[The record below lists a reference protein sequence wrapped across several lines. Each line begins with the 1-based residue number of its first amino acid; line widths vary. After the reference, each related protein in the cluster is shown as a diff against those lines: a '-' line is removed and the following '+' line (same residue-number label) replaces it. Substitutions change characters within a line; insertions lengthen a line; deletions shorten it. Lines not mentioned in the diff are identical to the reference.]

1 MYKAVKKHY
10 TFATTI
16 NTILSVVY
24 FDKGFQR
31 TPGYSRKSMQLVFRC
46 DALSV
51 IDRNRRA
58 DLYTQEQY
66 KLDKVQ

>member
-1 MYKAVKKHY
+1 MSKAVKNHE
-10 TFATTI
+10 TFATTVNSI
-16 NTILSVVY
+16 MSVVY
-24 FDKGFQR
+24 FDKGFQQ

-58 DLYTQEQY
+58 DWYTQEQH